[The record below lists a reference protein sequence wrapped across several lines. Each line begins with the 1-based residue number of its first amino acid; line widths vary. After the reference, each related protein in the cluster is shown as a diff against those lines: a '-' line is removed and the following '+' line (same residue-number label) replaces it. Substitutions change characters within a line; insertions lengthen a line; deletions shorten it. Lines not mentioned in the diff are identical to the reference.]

1 MKGKTPNKQNKSN
14 LNPKQAKTSQTK
26 NPKTPKQTKPPTN
39 QKKPKKKP
47 TKKRDTRNYKKS
59 RSLSIVH
66 RRIKVNGFPEKNPT
80 ADEKEIQQSRLHDIP
95 IYFIT

>member
-39 QKKPKKKP
+39 QKKKPKKTP
-47 TKKRDTRNYKKS
+47 PKKGIQGIIKSHVVYPLSTEESKLMVFLRKIQQQMRKKS
-59 RSLSIVH
+59 NNQDSMIS
-66 RRIKVNGFPEKNPT
+66 
-80 ADEKEIQQSRLHDIP
+80 QS
-95 IYFIT
+95 TS